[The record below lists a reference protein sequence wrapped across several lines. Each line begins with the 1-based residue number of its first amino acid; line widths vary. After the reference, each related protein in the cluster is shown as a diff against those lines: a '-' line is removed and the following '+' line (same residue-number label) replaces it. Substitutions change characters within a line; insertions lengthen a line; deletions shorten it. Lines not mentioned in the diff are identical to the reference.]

1 MFFIILHLN
10 SSDIKHSKSTNND
23 KSMVVA
29 SDLEI
34 DPDEPTYCKC
44 HQVSY
49 GEMIACDN
57 KDVRIFFIFYFFF

>member
-1 MFFIILHLN
+1 M
-10 SSDIKHSKSTNND
+10 
-23 KSMVVA
+23 MP

-44 HQVSY
+44 HQVSF

-57 KDVRIFFIFYFFF
+57 EDVNIISLSSYLYLCPYLYPNTLQLL